1 MHGAVVIITLL
12 YNELHKQYVFSNV
25 YIMKL
30 FTTIK
35 RTSIKLYDKQMLQKK
50 DKGGM
55 TTTKMYTF
63 LEQNI
68 RVFLRLH
75 KLTHGLTFGIINFL

>member
-1 MHGAVVIITLL
+1 MHGADVIITLL

-35 RTSIKLYDKQMLQKK
+35 RTSIKLKQMLQKK

-55 TTTKMYTF
+55 TTTKMCTF

-68 RVFLRLH
+68 SVFSVA
-75 KLTHGLTFGIINFL
+75 